1 MLRERLDPIV
11 ARLGG
16 ERRALIAL
24 IGIASVIGILALSW
38 WATRPAWVP
47 VFTDLPLE
55 SIGKLTDKLGEASI
69 EYRLEDGGTKLL
81 VPATD
86 VARARVALARD
97 GLPTGGRPGLELFDQ
112 PSWGMTDFT
121 QRINYRRAL
130 EGELERTIA
139 KMRGVESAEVHLA
152 LHEISTFRQPE
163 RRTAASVVIKL
174 RNGAEPPADV
184 VRGIAQLV
192 ASSVSGLS
200 SDDVMVLDDS
210 GRLLSVPNDGSGA
223 GMASRQLAAQQD
235 VEAYLRTKVEQ
246 IVTPITGPGNARVS
260 VSASLNFDQVDR
272 MTQSVDPER
281 QALTTEQ
288 RAEIIPGPQGGA
300 GSTNRSSSYE
310 NSRSL
315 ENFTGAIGTVR
326 RLSVAVLVNEATA
339 GLEGAERDAAAARQN
354 AELEQIRALVAAAVG
369 IDTTRGDVVSVTSF
383 PFDGTRIASEKRTVW
398 ETARSFERP
407 ALLGLGLLL
416 AFIVA
421 LRAIRSLRPTPAEVP
436 SAPEE
441 PEEPIEEPEE
451 APPEEVEVPE
461 EEPEPVE
468 AYIAPRDPLKERVEA
483 VVLGRPE
490 LAARLVR
497 TWLKET

>member
-11 ARLGG
+11 TRLGG

-24 IGIASVIGILALSW
+24 IGLASVLGILAVSW

-47 VFTDLPLE
+47 VFTDLPIE
-55 SIGKLTDKLGEASI
+55 SIGKLTDKLGEASV

-81 VPATD
+81 VPATE

-97 GLPTGGRPGLELFDQ
+97 GLPTAGRPGLELFDQ

-152 LHEISTFRQPE
+152 LHETSTFRQPD
-163 RRTAASVVIKL
+163 RRTAASVVVRL
-174 RNGAEPPADV
+174 RNGTEPPADV

-223 GMASRQLAAQQD
+223 GVASRQLAAQQD

-246 IVTPITGPGNARVS
+246 LITPITGPGNARVS
-260 VSASLNFDQVDR
+260 VSAALSFDQVDR
-272 MTQSVDPER
+272 MTQLVDPER

-288 RAEIIPGPQGGA
+288 RAEIIPGTQGGA
-300 GSTNRSSSYE
+300 GSSNRSSSYE

-315 ENFTGAIGTVR
+315 ENFTGATGTVR
-326 RLSVAVLVNEATA
+326 RLSVAVLVNESAA
-339 GLEGAERDAAAARQN
+339 GLAGDERDAAAARVA
-354 AELEQIRALVAAAVG
+354 AEIEQIHALVAAAVG
-369 IDTTRGDVVSVTSF
+369 IDTSRGDVVSVSSF
-383 PFDGTRIASEKRTVW
+383 PFDGARIAREERTVW
-398 ETARSFERP
+398 DTARSFQNP
-407 ALLGLGLLL
+407 ALLGLGLLF
-416 AFIVA
+416 AFVVA
-421 LRAIRSLRPTPAEVP
+421 LRAIRSLRPVTAAATNDPAQ
-436 SAPEE
+436 
-441 PEEPIEEPEE
+441 PEEPIEEASPERIDE
-451 APPEEVEVPE
+451 SGD
-461 EEPEPVE
+461 EPEPVVGYTTP
-468 AYIAPRDPLKERVEA
+468 ADPLKERVAA

-497 TWLKET
+497 TWLKEA

>member
-24 IGIASVIGILALSW
+24 VGLASVVGILALSW

-69 EYRLEDGGTKLL
+69 EYKLEDGGTKLL
-81 VPATD
+81 VPATE

-97 GLPTGGRPGLELFDQ
+97 GLPNAGRPGLELFDQ

-163 RRTAASVVIKL
+163 KRTAASVVVKL

-192 ASSVSGLS
+192 ASSVSGLA
-200 SDDVMVLDDS
+200 SDDVMVIDDS

-223 GMASRQLAAQQD
+223 GVANRQLAAQQD
-235 VEAYLRTKVEQ
+235 MEAYLRTKVEQ
-246 IVTPITGPGNARVS
+246 LVTPITGPGNARVS
-260 VSASLNFDQVDR
+260 VSAALNFDQVDR
-272 MTQSVDPER
+272 MTQLVDPER

-300 GSTNRSSSYE
+300 GSNNRSSSYE

-326 RLSVAVLVNEATA
+326 RLTVAVLVNEGSAAAT
-339 GLEGAERDAAAARQN
+339 GDDRDAAAARMA
-354 AELEQIRALVAAAVG
+354 AEMEQIRALVAAAVG
-369 IDTTRGDVVSVTSF
+369 IDTTRGDVVSVSSF
-383 PFDGTRIASEKRTVW
+383 PFDGTRIGHEERTVW
-398 ETARSFERP
+398 ETARSLQRP
-407 ALLGLGLLL
+407 ILLGLGLLL

-421 LRAIRSLRPTPAEVP
+421 LRVIRSLRPEPVVVTEAPAQ
-436 SAPEE
+436 
-441 PEEPIEEPEE
+441 PEEPIEA
-451 APPEEVEVPE
+451 APPEEIDVPE
-461 EEPEPVE
+461 EEPEPVAE
-468 AYIAPRDPLKERVEA
+468 YTPPSDPLKERVA
-483 VVLGRPE
+483 SVVLGRPE

-497 TWLKET
+497 TWLKEA